1 MVNRLNFSVCWH
13 IVMAILPLALAA
25 CGGGSSSPVEQPA
38 TAQTASTLSS
48 KAELGKM
55 IFNDSNLS
63 EPRGLAC
70 VACHQANTG
79 FAGNNGSGIGVAQG
93 SKPGAIGLRNT
104 MTNSYAGF
112 VPEFEFHTA
121 NGLTEAVGGHFWDG
135 RIDTLALQAL
145 GPFLN
150 PLEMNNPDRK
160 AVVDKIAASSYADSF
175 KQEFGATIFSDTDT
189 AFTKIGL
196 AIDAFERAEL
206 QPFDSKYDAMVLG
219 KASFTLQ
226 EARGMELFMNPNK
239 ANCASCHL
247 MNPNSGN
254 PQDSLFSEFSFY
266 ATGVPRNTKIP
277 KNAGPA
283 FYDLGL
289 CGPDRSAP
297 VLPATVAPGYTIDNF
312 CGQFRMPTLR
322 NVAQRQAFMHN
333 GFFTDLSEV
342 VRFYSTRISDP
353 TKWYGA
359 NVTTNDLPSKYV
371 NNIELV
377 KAPFNRTASQGPML
391 TEAEVTDVVAFL
403 RTLTD
408 GYKP

>member
-1 MVNRLNFSVCWH
+1 MAMKLRFSAYLQMLAA
-13 IVMAILPLALAA
+13 IVPLALAA
-25 CGGGSSSPVEQPA
+25 CGGGGSSQVAEPVAPA
-38 TAQTASTLSS
+38 TPVTLSS

-55 IFNDSNLS
+55 IFNDGNLS
-63 EPRGLAC
+63 EPRGFAC
-70 VACHQANTG
+70 VACHQAHTG
-79 FAGNNGSGIGVAQG
+79 FAGNNGSTLGVAQG
-93 SKPGAIGLRNT
+93 SKPGALGLRNT
-104 MTNSYAGF
+104 MTNSYVGF

-135 RIDTLALQAL
+135 RADTLALQAL

-150 PLEMNNPDRK
+150 PMEMNNPDRK
-160 AVVDKIAASSYADSF
+160 AVVDKIAASSYAESF
-175 KQEFGATIFSDTDT
+175 KRMFGATIFSDTDA
-189 AFTKIGL
+189 AFTNIGL

-206 QPFDSKYDAMVLG
+206 QPFNSKYDALVLG
-219 KASFTLQ
+219 KASFTAQ
-226 EARGMELFMNPNK
+226 ESRGMALFMNPNK

-247 MNPNSGN
+247 MNPGSGN
-254 PQDSLFSEFSFY
+254 PQDSLFSEFSYY

-277 KNAGPA
+277 KNADPA

-297 VLPATVAPGYTIDNF
+297 VLPATAAPGYTIDNF

-322 NVAQRQAFMHN
+322 NVAERKAFMHN

-359 NVTTNDLPSKYV
+359 DVTTNDLPGKYI

-377 KAPFNRTASQGPML
+377 KAPFNRKASDGPLL
-391 TEAEVTDVVAFL
+391 TEAEITDVVAFL
-403 RTLTD
+403 RTLSD